1 MNLQN
6 KQDLVYET
14 TNPSSN
20 LLGVDSTLINR
31 NDSSVENSVKISP
44 SVLKKTKSEE
54 RFTLLDISSKNIDLS
69 KIFSKISP
77 KRYRKDTSM
86 SLIKTKII
94 QPINKPVIEPRSVSM
109 PSIREN
115 LVSSK
120 SIQSIKSFKSMKSSK
135 KSDEENKPIQKSLSY
150 MPIIKRRTVEDILSK
165 WQNQDIKPFR
175 RGINPFE
182 VMK

>member
-1 MNLQN
+1 M
-6 KQDLVYET
+6 YET

-20 LLGVDSTLINR
+20 LLGIDSTLINR

-86 SLIKTKII
+86 SLI
-94 QPINKPVIEPRSVSM
+94 N
-109 PSIREN
+109 
-115 LVSSK
+115 
-120 SIQSIKSFKSMKSSK
+120 
-135 KSDEENKPIQKSLSY
+135 
-150 MPIIKRRTVEDILSK
+150 
-165 WQNQDIKPFR
+165 FR
-175 RGINPFE
+175 
-182 VMK
+182 